1 MQNTTVRVY
10 CQNDSVTSANIHRW
24 HANPFSNPGFCFCQ
38 LEECSLISINH
49 ADLQQELY
57 WIARLKAG
65 DYMMLHNK
73 KNVRGLALQ
82 SLAYVR
88 TLSRVLS
95 RLFNVVVTSF
105 LLFIEVILFLYFQ
118 NERRKQTRVSVLRGV
133 QQKSSMKTEK
143 ILSVQ
148 LTS

>member
-1 MQNTTVRVY
+1 
-10 CQNDSVTSANIHRW
+10 
-24 HANPFSNPGFCFCQ
+24 
-38 LEECSLISINH
+38 
-49 ADLQQELY
+49 
-57 WIARLKAG
+57 
-65 DYMMLHNK
+65 MMLHNK

-88 TLSRVLS
+88 TLSRVLR